1 TTPHPPNCTRAPAP
15 AAAPTR
21 ASLDVPLTAPPA
33 ASRTSWSWRTRPLTS
48 VTVTIAFTRAAGSG
62 LASTTTIVL
71 MVPCVHG
78 VTGARPAAT
87 RLLRPTVATAKVGMP
102 APSSLPIVACSVP
115 PPVRRPPHRSGT
127 PWAGTY
133 PPSIDAGSVQGSPRA
148 TCRFT
153 MARAVTSP
161 PPHTAEESV
170 VSGHAEVRTTAS
182 GPINIASPSIMG
194 QTSIGGPEA
203 DEEVGA
209 KSRKAAYLRV
219 RLVEDVLGAGD
230 EVEPVHPAE
239 LLEEAVGA
247 ARVPARVPTIV
258 DV

>member
-1 TTPHPPNCTRAPAP
+1 
-15 AAAPTR
+15 
-21 ASLDVPLTAPPA
+21 
-33 ASRTSWSWRTRPLTS
+33 
-48 VTVTIAFTRAAGSG
+48 
-62 LASTTTIVL
+62 
-71 MVPCVHG
+71 
-78 VTGARPAAT
+78 
-87 RLLRPTVATAKVGMP
+87 
-102 APSSLPIVACSVP
+102 
-115 PPVRRPPHRSGT
+115 
-127 PWAGTY
+127 
-133 PPSIDAGSVQGSPRA
+133 
-148 TCRFT
+148 

-161 PPHTAEESV
+161 PPHT
-170 VSGHAEVRTTAS
+170 
-182 GPINIASPSIMG
+182 ASPSIMG

-258 DV
+258 DVPETVELVADRVHLREEGQAAHRLPC